1 MVRNVERF
9 GADLVFFSADEKI
22 VLLGFLADGG
32 DQAFVERLAQARRR
46 TAQRQESDA
55 ETDKGRRLL
64 VGARLPRPLAEKY
77 RACAKARGI
86 SLYRFVC
93 LALEREYSNGC
104 SRQPVVDRISRTNV
118 RLPGAN

>member
-1 MVRNVERF
+1 MQNVERF
-9 GADLVFFSADEKI
+9 GADLAFFSADEKI
-22 VLLGFLADGG
+22 VILGFLAQGG

-55 ETDKGRRLL
+55 ATDQGRRLL
-64 VGARLPRPLAEKY
+64 VGARVPRPLAEKY

-93 LALEREYSNGC
+93 LALEREYSNEC
-104 SRQPVVDRISRTNV
+104 SSKPMVDRITRTNV
-118 RLPGAN
+118 RLPGAD